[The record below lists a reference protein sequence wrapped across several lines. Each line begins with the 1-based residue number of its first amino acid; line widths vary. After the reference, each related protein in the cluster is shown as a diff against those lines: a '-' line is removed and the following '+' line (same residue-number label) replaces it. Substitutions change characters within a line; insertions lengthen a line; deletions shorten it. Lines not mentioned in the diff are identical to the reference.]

1 MIPRTKIASLQ
12 KDMKIREFLEI
23 FQHERHHRYPVYDT
37 HIDNIVGMLSIKE
50 VLNNVGHKDTVQNVE
65 LPVSAVMM
73 PPYVVPETKSLRSLL
88 ADFKAHRQ
96 QMAIVIDE
104 FGGTAGLVTLEDILE
119 EVVGEYEDEFSSAP
133 QVIKTE
139 GKGEK
144 IIIDPSIYLEDLEKM
159 IKLSFPIGNYKTLAG
174 LIYKHLDRVPEI
186 GDTVQLPRCKITVE
200 SMEKHRITR
209 VSFERDIVDQVKS
222 SAEPHTEGDT
232 PNNK

>member
-1 MIPRTKIASLQ
+1 MIQAVFDLEEHSAGEIMIPRTKIASLQ

-37 HIDNIVGMLSIKE
+37 HIDNIVGILSIKE
-50 VLNNVGHKDTVQNVE
+50 VLNNVGDKEMAQNIE
-65 LPVSAVMM
+65 LPISEIML

-133 QVIKTE
+133 QVIKTK

-174 LIYKHLDRVPEI
+174 LIYKQP
-186 GDTVQLPRCKITVE
+186 
-200 SMEKHRITR
+200 
-209 VSFERDIVDQVKS
+209 
-222 SAEPHTEGDT
+222 
-232 PNNK
+232 